1 MVMALVF
8 AGVLTVLV
16 SSWAGIVVSQAKLS
30 RVKEAREHAI
40 HVAEAGLNY
49 YQWFLNEFPTDV
61 QDGTG
66 HAGPYVHQ
74 FNDYE
79 TNERVGEY
87 SLQITG
93 NNACGQLQ
101 SVDIRSTG
109 SVDDYPAYTRTV
121 SARYMKPTVAEYAQ
135 IFGNGVWFGSTSNV
149 VGLVHA
155 NSGIRMDGTHNSAV
169 RSAVATW
176 TCTSAYGC
184 SPDSTKN
191 GVFGSGGVPGLWQF
205 PVASI
210 NFTTMGS
217 TALATK
223 SYAQSSGVYLAA
235 FSGNS
240 DAKGYHLNFQSNGT
254 VNVYRVTATDT
265 VWAYSS
271 TYGTTYSSSTGW
283 RQVHDK
289 ITTETYVGNYSIPS
303 GCSLIFSEE
312 KLWIEGVVSGRVAV
326 VASNSGA
333 YNPDVLLK
341 GNITYAHGVGTDGL
355 SVVAENYILFP
366 YNAPESQTIYG
377 IFTAVKGRFGRDY
390 YVSPYVTGTD
400 ALKDSLTIV
409 GTVVSYQQPG
419 LLWTSG
425 GNSVSGFL
433 VRNYYY
439 DSGLIANPPP
449 FTPTISDT
457 KRFYMW
463 QEE

>member
-1 MVMALVF
+1 MALVF

-16 SSWAGIVVSQAKLS
+16 SSLAGIVVSQAKLA
-30 RVKEAREHAI
+30 RVREARERAI

-49 YQWFLNEFPTDV
+49 YQWFLNEFPTDI

-74 FNDYE
+74 YNDYE
-79 TNERVGEY
+79 TSQHIGQY
-87 SLQITG
+87 SLNIVG
-93 NNACGQLQ
+93 NKSCGQLE

-109 SVDDYPAYTRTV
+109 SVDEYPAYTRTV

-135 IFGNGVWFGSTSNV
+135 IFGNGVWFGSTSNT
-149 VGLVHA
+149 VGLIHA
-155 NSGIRMDGTHNSAV
+155 NSGVRMDGTHNSAV

-184 SPDSTKN
+184 SPNSTQN

-217 TALATK
+217 SALATK
-223 SYAQSSGVYLAA
+223 AYAQSSGIYLAA
-235 FSGNS
+235 FSSNS

-254 VNVYRVTATDT
+254 VNVYRVTATDS
-265 VWAYSS
+265 VWAYNS

-289 ITTETYVGNYSIPS
+289 ITTETYVGNYAIPS

-312 KLWIEGVVSGRVAV
+312 KLWIEGVVSGRIAV
-326 VASNSGA
+326 VASNSGS

-366 YNAPESQTIYG
+366 YNAPEIQTVYG
-377 IFTAVKGRFGRDY
+377 VFTAVKGRFGRDY
-390 YVSPYVTGTD
+390 YASPYVSDAD
-400 ALKDSLTIV
+400 ALKDSLAIV

-419 LLWTSG
+419 LLWTSN
-425 GNSVSGFL
+425 GNPVSGFL
-433 VRNYYY
+433 LRNYYY
-439 DSGLIANPPP
+439 DAGLIATPPP

-457 KRFYMW
+457 RRFYTW
-463 QEE
+463 QEQ